1 MPTDHCHLFRSYR
14 RKRRVESAFDV
25 TGPSYDLLVG
35 LHALGAVVGFGA
47 VGVSGTYAARAR
59 SAAEPR
65 QDPGLRRYFHPS
77 TNWAERSL
85 LLTPVLGAMV
95 LWAGDRSAASQP
107 WPWIG
112 LGCWV
117 LAAAIATGRCW
128 PAERK
133 IQTWLAAAPDCGE
146 RPLPGLVE
154 FRDACR
160 VVQRGASAISLC
172 FLAAVV
178 AMIWQPR

>member
-1 MPTDHCHLFRSYR
+1 M
-14 RKRRVESAFDV
+14 
-25 TGPSYDLLVG
+25 TGPSYDVLVG
-35 LHALGAVVGFGA
+35 LHVLSAVVGFGA
-47 VGVSGTYAARAR
+47 VGVSGTYATRAR

-65 QDPGLRRYFHPS
+65 QDPGLRRYFHPG

-85 LLTPVLGAMV
+85 LLTPVLGAIL
-95 LWAGDRSAASQP
+95 LWAGDRSAASKA

-117 LAAAIATGRCW
+117 LAVAIVTGRCW

-133 IQTWLAAAPDCGE
+133 IQTWLGAAPDGAE
-146 RPLPGLVE
+146 QPLPGLGE
-154 FRDACR
+154 FREACR
-160 VVQRGASAISLC
+160 VVQWGASATSLC

>member
-1 MPTDHCHLFRSYR
+1 M
-14 RKRRVESAFDV
+14 

-35 LHALGAVVGFGA
+35 LHALSAVVGFGA

-59 SAAEPR
+59 SAAEP
-65 QDPGLRRYFHPS
+65 QAQEGLKRYFQPS

-85 LLTPVLGAMV
+85 FLTPVLGAIV
-95 LWAGDRSAASQP
+95 LWAGDSSAVSQA

-117 LAAAIATGRCW
+117 LAVGIATGLCW

-133 IQTWLAAAPDCGE
+133 IQMWLADAPVHGE
-146 RPLPGLVE
+146 GPVSGLVE

-160 VVQRGASAISLC
+160 ALQWGASATSLC
-172 FLAAVV
+172 FVVAVV

>member
-1 MPTDHCHLFRSYR
+1 M
-14 RKRRVESAFDV
+14 

-35 LHALGAVVGFGA
+35 LHALSAVVGFGA

-65 QDPGLRRYFHPS
+65 QDPGLQRYFHPS

-85 LLTPVLGAMV
+85 LLTPVLGAIV
-95 LWAGDRSAASQP
+95 LWAGDRSAVWQV

-112 LGCWV
+112 LGCWI
-117 LAAAIATGRCW
+117 LAAAIATSRCW
-128 PAERK
+128 PAERR
-133 IQTWLAAAPDCGE
+133 IQTWLADVPESRE
-146 RPLPGLVE
+146 RPLPGLAE
-154 FRDACR
+154 FREACR
-160 VVQRGASAISLC
+160 SVQWGASATSLC

>member
-1 MPTDHCHLFRSYR
+1 M
-14 RKRRVESAFDV
+14 

-35 LHALGAVVGFGA
+35 LHALSAVVGFGA

-59 SAAEPR
+59 SAAAP
-65 QDPGLRRYFHPS
+65 QVHDGLKRYFHPS

-85 LLTPVLGAMV
+85 LLTPLLGAIV
-95 LWAGDRSAASQP
+95 LWAGDSSAVSQT

-117 LAAAIATGRCW
+117 LAVGIATGLCW

-133 IQTWLAAAPDCGE
+133 IQAWLADAPVDEEGPVPGEGPVAGLVRGEGPVHGEVPAA
-146 RPLPGLVE
+146 GLVE

-160 VVQRGASAISLC
+160 ALQWGASATSLC
-172 FLAAVV
+172 FVVAVV

>member
-1 MPTDHCHLFRSYR
+1 MR
-14 RKRRVESAFDV
+14 
-25 TGPSYDLLVG
+25 GPSYDLLVG
-35 LHALGAVVGFGA
+35 LHALSAAVGFGA

-65 QDPGLRRYFHPS
+65 QDPGLQRYFHPS

-85 LLTPVLGAMV
+85 FLTPVLGAIV
-95 LWAGDRSAASQP
+95 LWAGDRSAVWQV

-112 LGCWV
+112 LGCWI
-117 LAAAIATGRCW
+117 LAAAIATSRCW

-133 IQTWLAAAPDCGE
+133 IQAWLADVPESGE
-146 RPLPGLVE
+146 RPPPGLAE
-154 FRDACR
+154 FREACR
-160 VVQRGASAISLC
+160 SVQWGASATSLC

>member
-1 MPTDHCHLFRSYR
+1 M
-14 RKRRVESAFDV
+14 
-25 TGPSYDLLVG
+25 TGPGYDLLVG
-35 LHALGAVVGFGA
+35 LHVLSATVGFGA
-47 VGVSGTYAARAR
+47 VGVTGSYAARAR
-59 SAAEPR
+59 SAADPR
-65 QDPGLRRYFHPS
+65 REPGLQRYFHPS

-85 LLTPVLGAMV
+85 FLTPVLGAVV
-95 LWAGDRSAASQP
+95 LWAGDRSALSQA
-107 WPWIG
+107 WPWVG

-117 LAAAIATGRCW
+117 LAAAIATGWCW
-128 PAERK
+128 PAERR
-133 IQTWLAAAPDCGE
+133 IQLWLADLPDSADG
-146 RPLPGLVE
+146 PPPGLGE